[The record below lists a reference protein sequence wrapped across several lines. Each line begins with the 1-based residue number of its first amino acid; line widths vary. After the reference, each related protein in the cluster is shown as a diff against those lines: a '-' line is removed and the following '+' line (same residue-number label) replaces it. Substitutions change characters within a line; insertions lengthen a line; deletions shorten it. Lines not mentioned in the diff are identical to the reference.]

1 MIEQVV
7 LVDTNDQQI
16 GLLEKIEAHQK
27 ALLHR
32 AFSVF
37 IFNSNDEMLLQK
49 RASNKYHCAGLWA
62 NACCSHPRNN
72 EPILQAAT
80 RRLQEEMGF
89 TTTLHPIF
97 NFIYKAEL
105 NNGLIEH
112 EFDHVLIGKH
122 NHPIIIN
129 QLEVEDYAFKTLQA
143 IDEMIEKN
151 SNHFAPWFLI
161 AYPKVCAWYQLKK

>member
-49 RASNKYHCAGLWA
+49 RASNKYHCAGL
-62 NACCSHPRNN
+62 
-72 EPILQAAT
+72 
-80 RRLQEEMGF
+80 
-89 TTTLHPIF
+89 
-97 NFIYKAEL
+97 
-105 NNGLIEH
+105 
-112 EFDHVLIGKH
+112 
-122 NHPIIIN
+122 
-129 QLEVEDYAFKTLQA
+129 
-143 IDEMIEKN
+143 
-151 SNHFAPWFLI
+151 
-161 AYPKVCAWYQLKK
+161 